1 MSLVSVLIIHLSLVI
16 VNSDFYLAVDF
27 IISNWYYH
35 ARKEVLILTINKRI
49 KAIRKERHWSQ
60 THLASILGVTQ
71 GGVSYMEQDG
81 STVSEQTIKSLC
93 MAIPG
98 LSESWLKTG
107 SGPMYIENSSF
118 DLTQYAL
125 DRGCDALEL
134 EILKAY
140 FSLPKDIRKAA
151 LEHFKKCLATPSP
164 VPAPDQ
170 SVEELEEEYKKRHS
184 ASASTTDSTA
194 SSTTTDAEKAAGD

>member
-1 MSLVSVLIIHLSLVI
+1 M
-16 VNSDFYLAVDF
+16 
-27 IISNWYYH
+27 
-35 ARKEVLILTINKRI
+35 TINKRI

-151 LEHFKKCLATPSP
+151 LDHFKKCLATPSP

-170 SVEELEEEYKKRHS
+170 SVEELEAEYKKRHS
-184 ASASTTDSTA
+184 SSASSTTSNA
-194 SSTTTDAEKAAGD
+194 SSTTTGAERAAGD